1 MKLTAIV
8 SSAIAAVGLAA
19 CGSTAVT
26 PPTARPTLSLAAAPT
41 VASTR
46 TASPSPTASPSAS
59 PSPCVVTT
67 EGPPGT
73 GSCETPPVV
82 TVTACDSGYGFA
94 AGGGEISWSGADAA
108 DEFTIFQAVNGNIT
122 IYPGA
127 ADPSNPTP
135 ASGTYGPLPAGYYT
149 YQFSDNTN
157 EFGGPFSGSF
167 TILNC
172 PVVPTPTP
180 SASPSASPSPT
191 ACVPNPERGYTGSC
205 ETPPVVTVTACDSG
219 GHGSASGGAIS
230 WSGADA
236 ADEFTLFLPD
246 GGGSIQLYPG
256 IVDPSNPTPAS
267 GSYGPLTAGAYTYQF
282 VDNTDEIFN
291 GSFTILTCDVPN
303 ASTDTFPHA

>member
-1 MKLTAIV
+1 MKLTTIF

-19 CGSTAVT
+19 CGSTAVV

-41 VASTR
+41 VASTP
-46 TASPSPTASPSAS
+46 TATPAPTPTATPIPTLSPSDSPSPSASAS

-67 EGPPGT
+67 DGPPGT

-122 IYPGA
+122 IHPGA

-135 ASGTYGPLPAGYYT
+135 ASGSYGPLPAGYYT

-157 EFGGPFSGSF
+157 EFGGPFSGPF

-172 PVVPTPTP
+172 QDRV
-180 SASPSASPSPT
+180 S
-191 ACVPNPERGYTGSC
+191 RR
-205 ETPPVVTVTACDSG
+205 
-219 GHGSASGGAIS
+219 
-230 WSGADA
+230 
-236 ADEFTLFLPD
+236 
-246 GGGSIQLYPG
+246 
-256 IVDPSNPTPAS
+256 
-267 GSYGPLTAGAYTYQF
+267 
-282 VDNTDEIFN
+282 
-291 GSFTILTCDVPN
+291 
-303 ASTDTFPHA
+303 